1 MTTEP
6 HASDF
11 PFFPRVFLV
20 GAPRCGTTSIAKLL
34 SRHPEICFSRPKEV
48 YYFDRVAPGRLGQIQ
63 DDYLGRYFTHFDPSH
78 HRLVAEGSVSYLYH
92 PEALRLILAIQPE
105 ARFIVTLRNPVDMLR
120 SYHFRLLYLLE
131 EDEEDFPTAWGL
143 QEARARGER
152 IPKRC
157 TDPLRLRYRDV
168 ASLGTHVERLLEIAG
183 PDHCLI
189 LIADDMA
196 TDPVNTCAR
205 LLRFCGVNDD
215 LAAIPSIRSDDPFP
229 HSFKSRTYRWRWL
242 QQLLYKP
249 PTAVL
254 SAVARSEVRRGVR
267 PARIKQLHKKLAR
280 FNWVMRQP
288 PRFPPA
294 FRLQLV
300 QELAGE
306 VRKIE
311 TLTGRDLS
319 AWRQPEASA

>member
-1 MTTEP
+1 MTTTP
-6 HASDF
+6 RASDF

-34 SRHPEICFSRPKEV
+34 SRHPEICFSRPKEI

-63 DDYLGRYFTHFDPSH
+63 GDYLNRYFPHYDPDQ

-157 TDPLRLRYRDV
+157 TDPRRLRYRDL
-168 ASLGTHVERLLEIAG
+168 ASLGTQVERLLEVAG
-183 PDHCLI
+183 PERCHI
-189 LIADDMA
+189 LIADDM
-196 TDPVNTCAR
+196 TRDPVNTCVG
-205 LLRFCGVNDD
+205 LLRFCGVTDD
-215 LAAIPSIRSDDPFP
+215 LAAIPSIRGEDPFP
-229 HSFKSRTYRWRWL
+229 HKFKSRTYRWRWL

-267 PARIKQLHKKLAR
+267 PTRIKQLHKKLAR

-288 PRFPPA
+288 TPFPPA
-294 FRLQLV
+294 FREQLV
-300 QELAGE
+300 AEFAGE

-311 TLTGRDLS
+311 AITARDLS
-319 AWRQPEASA
+319 AWRKLSRA

>member
-1 MTTEP
+1 MTDMRS
-6 HASDF
+6 SDL
-11 PFFPRVFLV
+11 PFFPQVFLV
-20 GAPRCGTTSIAKLL
+20 GAPRCGTTSIAKML

-48 YYFDRVAPGRLGQIQ
+48 YYFDRVAADRPDQLQRE
-63 DDYLGRYFTHFDPSH
+63 YLDRYFRHFDPMQ
-78 HRLVAEGSVSYLYH
+78 HRIAAEGSVSYLYH
-92 PEALRLILAIQPE
+92 PEAIARIQAIQPE

-143 QEARARGER
+143 QEARIRGER

-157 TDPLRLRYRDV
+157 TDPRRLRYRDV
-168 ASLGTHVERLLEIAG
+168 ASLGTHVEKLLQVAAPER
-183 PDHCLI
+183 CLI

-196 TDPVNTCAR
+196 ADPVATCVR

-215 LAAIPSIRSDDPFP
+215 VTAIPTIRSEDPFP

-254 SAVARSEVRRGVR
+254 SAVTRSEVRRGVR

-280 FNWVMRQP
+280 FNWVKRQP
-288 PRFPPA
+288 PLFPPA
-294 FRLQLV
+294 FREQLV
-300 QELAGE
+300 RVLAGE
-306 VRKIE
+306 VQKIE

-319 AWRQPEASA
+319 AWR

>member
-1 MTTEP
+1 MTIEP
-6 HASDF
+6 RASDF
-11 PFFPRVFLV
+11 PFFPRLFLV
-20 GAPRCGTTSIAKLL
+20 GAPRCGTTTIAKLL
-34 SRHPEICFSRPKEV
+34 SRHPEICFSRPKEI

-63 DDYLGRYFTHFDPSH
+63 SEYLDRYFAHFDANQ
-78 HRLVAEGSVSYLYH
+78 HRVAAEGSVSYLYH
-92 PEALRLILAIQPE
+92 PEALGLIRAIQPE

-131 EDEEDFPTAWGL
+131 EDETEFETAWRL

-157 TDPLRLRYRDV
+157 TDPRRLRYRDV
-168 ASLGTHVERLLEIAG
+168 ASLGTHVERLLDIAG
-183 PDHCLI
+183 PDRCLV

-196 TDPVNTCAR
+196 TAPVAACVR

-215 LAAIPSIRSDDPFP
+215 LATIPSIRSDNPFP
-229 HSFKSRTYRWRWL
+229 HKFKSRTYRWRWL

-280 FNWVMRQP
+280 FNWVMREP

-294 FRLQLV
+294 FRA
-300 QELAGE
+300 ELEREFAEE

-319 AWRQPEASA
+319 AWKQGPGSH